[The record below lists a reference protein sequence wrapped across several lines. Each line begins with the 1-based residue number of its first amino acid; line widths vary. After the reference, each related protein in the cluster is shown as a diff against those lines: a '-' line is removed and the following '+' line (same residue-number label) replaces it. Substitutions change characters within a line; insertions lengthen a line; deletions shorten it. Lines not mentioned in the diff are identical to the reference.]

1 MDGRDLTI
9 GARVLARGLHAGST
23 DARGRGLGEAL
34 AELAARVGE
43 SHGERHPAVA
53 VAWLHLSLEQVTEAE
68 LAASFGEEIASAV
81 SALTPPSPPSPPCA
95 AADGAG
101 VALCCAATSG
111 AAPACRSVNTPSPSQ
126 SLVERNTGVMAR
138 SLSEAVRIELACLRM
153 TRNIIRR

>member
-81 SALTPPSPPSPPCA
+81 SALTPRAGESAGTLA
-95 AADGAG
+95 AR
-101 VALCCAATSG
+101 ALSHPLARLVWDALG
-111 AAPACRSVNTPSPSQ
+111 EDAERLRPAC
-126 SLVERNTGVMAR
+126 
-138 SLSEAVRIELACLRM
+138 
-153 TRNIIRR
+153 